1 MDCLADSWILKTLP
15 FHRVQRMSIKNH
27 WPFHGHKIS
36 PSFKSTPDY
45 PLQLAGNHQSHQR
58 QSAEVIFYSRYFFFA
73 WSSVCSSFPNID
85 YISVVLFFVFFC
97 CLSFQ
102 LLWGVLTPLVLGGSY
117 LEWAEASDASA
128 TIVPPLL
135 TQLKI
140 MTSKFTSF
148 GALRKSVLP

>member
-1 MDCLADSWILKTLP
+1 M
-15 FHRVQRMSIKNH
+15 
-27 WPFHGHKIS
+27 
-36 PSFKSTPDY
+36 
-45 PLQLAGNHQSHQR
+45 
-58 QSAEVIFYSRYFFFA
+58 FYTRYFFLA

-85 YISVVLFFVFFC
+85 YISVVLFFVF
-97 CLSFQ
+97 
-102 LLWGVLTPLVLGGSY
+102 LLFIVSAFMGVLTPLVLGGSY

-140 MTSKFTSF
+140 MTSKFTSY